1 MLQYLKKKPKTNKF
15 VKIERGEERTPH
27 CLPCRK
33 LLPKMAWRQRALGRI
48 SHTHF
53 VFPQNVSTSKC
64 L

>member
-33 LLPKMAWRQRALGRI
+33 LLPKMAWRQRALGLF
-48 SHTHF
+48 SPT
-53 VFPQNVSTSKC
+53 KC